1 MRRWY
6 HYLMEHLLEELELY
20 FADPPHCLALTGS
33 GGKTTCMVKLAE
45 HYAEKGLRVLVST
58 TTKLLLPKDREYGCD
73 TYFLDDRALSYH
85 PAKGER
91 VFYTHVTYKSVA
103 PPLKN
108 IEALLDRY
116 DVVLLEADG
125 SRNLGL
131 KLHEQQDPVVP
142 SFVTGTLALVSMSL
156 LGEPFAENCFGSV
169 HYLTEFPEKLV
180 NLATYRK
187 LLEHKEG
194 ILKRVQGK
202 SLVLCNQSRK
212 GDIDLYRDLSF
223 SVSQSYP
230 IWFGDLKTN
239 QLIYR
244 NPS

>member
-1 MRRWY
+1 MKY
-6 HYLMEHLLEELELY
+6 LLEELELY
-20 FADPPHCLALTGS
+20 FADSPHCLALTGS
-33 GGKTTCMVKLAE
+33 GGKTTAMVKLAE
-45 HYAEKGLRVLVST
+45 QYAEKGLRVLVST
-58 TTKLLLPKDREYGCD
+58 TTKLLLPKDQEYGCD

-91 VFYTHVTYKSVA
+91 VFYTHVTHKAVA
-103 PPLKN
+103 PPLEN

-125 SRNLGL
+125 SMNLGL
-131 KLHEQQDPVVP
+131 KLHERRDPVVP
-142 SFVTGTLALVSMSL
+142 SFVTGTLALVSLAL
-156 LGEPFAENCFGSV
+156 LGKPFIENCYGAE
-169 HYLTEFPEKLV
+169 HYQKDFPEEFV
-180 NLATYRK
+180 SLATYSK

-202 SLVLCNQSRK
+202 SLVLCNQSREE
-212 GDIDLYRDLSF
+212 DIALYRSLF
-223 SVSQSYP
+223 SSASQTYP
-230 IWFGDLKTN
+230 IWFGDLETN